1 MYLFLNTITRPGNII
16 LFQNGKIVATESWD
30 LHGNEFDFL
39 LETIEGF
46 LQKNNVNI
54 PNLSGIVAVSWPG
67 GFTATR
73 IISLIVNTW
82 KSLYQIPTQSI
93 TLFDLFLRSGSD
105 FPLCVKA
112 NRGEYLI
119 WLESEKNPEILPIP
133 KIPFGKYSGMWD
145 EADFIPEQKV
155 SISQT
160 IDYEKFFT
168 QFVFTLEDKNI
179 EPYYI
184 KKPNIT

>member
-16 LFQNGKIVATESWD
+16 LFQNGKIIAMELWD
-30 LHGNEFDFL
+30 SHGNEFDFL

-54 PNLSGIVAVSWPG
+54 PNISGIVTVSWPG

-82 KSLYQIPTQSI
+82 RSLYHIPTQSI

-119 WLESEKNPEILPIP
+119 WSEAEKNPEILPISE
-133 KIPFGKYSGMWD
+133 IHSGNYSGMWD
-145 EADFIPEQKV
+145 EEDFTLEQNV
-155 SISQT
+155 HINQN

-168 QFVFTLEDKNI
+168 QFAFIPEDKNI